1 MTNAMFAKLCET
13 IGESRRSELN
23 YVENLLAESKR
34 ERLTVP
40 SASADNLL
48 SVSGTIVCFL
58 VLSIISFPSIHWI
71 TGRHRPKIRVPKRVM
86 VENGKCDVVSAKG
99 NRQTAVRFE
108 QLQIT

>member
-40 SASADNLL
+40 STRMNNFLRVA
-48 SVSGTIVCFL
+48 GTLVCF
-58 VLSIISFPSIHWI
+58 
-71 TGRHRPKIRVPKRVM
+71 
-86 VENGKCDVVSAKG
+86 
-99 NRQTAVRFE
+99 
-108 QLQIT
+108 